1 MRLSQ
6 PIALPLDKA
15 QALVSNESVE
25 TLGIVQVA
33 VPDQHVPK
41 KKRSAE
47 RATETVSVS
56 PPRQRQFTLPSWP
69 TSQPGP
75 EVTAPSPGQRLVPT
89 RTDQVTYDCYDQERG
104 RPGLPPPA
112 TTDDARESTAALPET
127 RKTAATASHAERQPP
142 VLRDDVKVGQRV
154 YDTQGVRVG
163 KVAVRF
169 PLFLLIE
176 RGWIFPRVYYVPLSL
191 ID

>member
-6 PIALPLDKA
+6 PISLPLDKA

-25 TLGIVQVA
+25 TLVIVQVA
-33 VPDQHVPK
+33 VPDQRVPK

-47 RATETVSVS
+47 SATGTVSVS
-56 PPRQRQFTLPSWP
+56 PHRQRQFTLPSWP

-75 EVTAPSPGQRLVPT
+75 EVTAPSPGQRLVPI
-89 RTDQVTYDCYDQERG
+89 RTDQVTYDFYDQERG
-104 RPGLPPPA
+104 LPGLAPPA
-112 TTDDARESTAALPET
+112 PAKSTDESPEARQTVSTASQVTVQLLE
-127 RKTAATASHAERQPP
+127 PP
-142 VLRDDVKVGQRV
+142 IVRDQVTVGQQV
-154 YDTQGVRVG
+154 YDTQGARVG

-169 PLFLLIE
+169 PLYILIE
-176 RGWIFPRVYYVPLSL
+176 RGWLFPQVYYVPLSL